1 MSVNAAEQ
9 NSGSGQRMSF
19 DGRQAGQSIANG
31 WRTFRMV
38 HESCKGP
45 ARVMYLANSLSKK
58 PAGLMEQLSISLL
71 CNIRCTFV

>member
-31 WRTFRMV
+31 SRTFRMV
-38 HESCKGP
+38 HESCEGH
-45 ARVMYLANSLSKK
+45 VLANSLSKK
-58 PAGLMEQLSISLL
+58 SAGLMEQLSISLL
-71 CNIRCTFV
+71 